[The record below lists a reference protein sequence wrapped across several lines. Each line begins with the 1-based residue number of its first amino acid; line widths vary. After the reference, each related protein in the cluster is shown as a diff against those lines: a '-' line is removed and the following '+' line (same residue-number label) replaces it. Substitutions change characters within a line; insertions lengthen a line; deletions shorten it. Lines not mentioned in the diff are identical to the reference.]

1 MNRFVLMISKSISV
15 IGAMTWK
22 EYMIWISGA
31 CCIISKRCVI
41 LDVIKSSSNQR
52 ARIQGGIRGDHHPST
67 FRSHAVL

>member
-41 LDVIKSSSNQR
+41 LDVSSPAPTNVLEYK
-52 ARIQGGIRGDHHPST
+52 
-67 FRSHAVL
+67 AV